1 MNNFSSTN
9 NTYSNANLASLLKKY
24 KAEKGSTHTNTRIGD
39 KELNIFGGIYNIEYT
54 KEFWDTYYKHVILN
68 NNEEYLTE
76 KQLINDGPLIV
87 DIDLRYDA
95 NVRERLHDK
104 SNIVDLLQL
113 YANKLIAI
121 YNFSNEAKIDVFI
134 LEKPT
139 INIFKDKVKDGIHM
153 IFTIKMTKAEQ
164 VVLRTKILEEI
175 DNMWDN
181 LPLTNSYD
189 DIFDEGVT
197 KGFVNWQLFGSRKP
211 NHDAYKL
218 SYYYSLV
225 YNKEEL
231 NWDLNEINIDNIN
244 IRDLLPKM
252 SARYTDHNKY
262 ELNNSE
268 YLLKSIEEENKKLN
282 NKEKTGKSVI
292 NNQNI
297 DYYNIDFNKITNNE
311 ELDKYINEYILNDS
325 IDNYE
330 LKETFLFTM
339 ILPMCYYDEGSYN
352 KWIRVGW
359 ALRNYDEKSCNCLS
373 NSDKKSFLIWL
384 KFSSKSK
391 TFDFNS
397 IAELYEKWLLFDNN
411 NPDGLTKR
419 SILFWAKSDN
429 YEEYIKVRNETISY
443 YVDKTLDAII
453 AKDKVGEFDLA
464 NVLYQLCKDQFVC
477 VNIKKDIWYEYK
489 NNRWHEID
497 SATTLRLIISKRMH
511 DIYLKKAQNYVIII
525 SQNDSNED
533 EEKQNRL
540 KATKLGDICMILKTT
555 SWKNNIMKEAKDL
568 FYDSK
573 FIQKLDSNPYLL
585 AFNNYVVDFKNK
597 TYRKG
602 RPDDYISKTTN
613 NDYIPH
619 DKLIGHIPNNKE
631 ILYEDLIKEINKFIN
646 ELFPNKELKQYMWE
660 HLASL
665 LLGTTDNQTFNIYT
679 GSGCNGKSKL
689 VELMSKCLGDYKA
702 MVPISLITQSRNTI
716 GSTSSEVAQL
726 IGIRYAVMQE
736 PSKGDKINEGILK
749 EITGGDPVQARA
761 LYQEPVTFIPQFKLA
776 VCTNTLFDIKSNDDG
791 TWRRI
796 RVCDFEGKFLDNPYE
811 DEIKFPKEN
820 FPYQYQI
827 DRKIDEKFVLWA
839 PVLMSM
845 LVEIAYVKQG
855 HVKDVKA
862 VTSVSDKYREGQD
875 YLTEFIKDKIIR
887 KRDGKIKEV
896 EILEE
901 FRNWYI
907 MHYGKNNLPKG
918 KEITDYMDKLY
929 GKRKKGKWMNVEICY
944 NDDDDYDDYES

>member
-1 MNNFSSTN
+1 MRY
-9 NTYSNANLASLLKKY
+9 NT
-24 KAEKGSTHTNTRIGD
+24 
-39 KELNIFGGIYNIEYT
+39 
-54 KEFWDTYYKHVILN
+54 
-68 NNEEYLTE
+68 
-76 KQLINDGPLIV
+76 
-87 DIDLRYDA
+87 

-113 YANKLIAI
+113 YANKLNNI
-121 YNFSNEAKIDVFI
+121 YDFPNEAKIDVFI
-134 LEKPT
+134 LEKPA
-139 INIFKDKVKDGIHM
+139 INIFKDKVKDGIHI
-153 IFTIKMTKAEQ
+153 IFAIKMTKAEQ
-164 VVLRTKILEEI
+164 VVLRNKVLEDI

-189 DIFDEGVT
+189 EIFDEGVT
-197 KGFVNWQLFGSRKP
+197 KGFVNWQMFGSKKP
-211 NHDAYKL
+211 NHIAYKL
-218 SYYYSLV
+218 SYYYSLF
-225 YNKEEL
+225 YNSEEL
-231 NWDLNEINIDNIN
+231 NWDFEENNIDNIN
-244 IRDLLPKM
+244 IRKLLPKM
-252 SARYTDHNKY
+252 SARYDNHQRF
-262 ELNNSE
+262 ELKENE
-268 YLLKSIEEENKKLN
+268 YLLKSIEEENKKLY
-282 NKEKTGKSVI
+282 NKEKKVKSSI
-292 NNQNI
+292 IEQNI
-297 DYYNIDFNKITNNE
+297 DLYSIDFNKIVNQE
-311 ELDKYINEYILNDS
+311 DLDHYIKEHIEDDS

-330 LKETFLFTM
+330 LKETYLFCM
-339 ILPMCYYDEGSYN
+339 ILPKSYYDEGSYN

-359 ALRNYDEKSCNCLS
+359 ALRNYDEKSSNCS
-373 NSDKKSFLIWL
+373 NKSDKKSFLIWL
-384 KFSSKSK
+384 KFSSQSK
-391 TFDFNS
+391 TFDFNNVS
-397 IAELYEKWLLFDNN
+397 ELYEKWKLFDNN

-429 YEEYIKVRNETISY
+429 YEEYVKVREETISY
-443 YVDKTLDAII
+443 YVDKTLDSII
-453 AKDKVGEFDLA
+453 KKDKVGEFDLA

-497 SATTLRLIISKRMH
+497 SGTTLRLIISKRLH
-511 DIYLKKAQNYVIII
+511 DIYLKKAQKYFDLIVI
-525 SQNDSNED
+525 SQNDNNEE
-533 EEKQNRL
+533 EEKQNKI
-540 KATKLGDICMILKTT
+540 KASKFGDICMYLKTT
-555 SWKNNIMKEAKDL
+555 SWKNNIMKEAKDI

-573 FIQKLDSNPYLL
+573 FIQKIDANPYLL

-602 RPDDYISKTTN
+602 RPDDFISKTTN
-613 NDYIPH
+613 IDYIPH

-631 ILYEDLIKEINKFIN
+631 IFYENLIKEIHKFID
-646 ELFPNKELKQYMWE
+646 ELFPNPELRNYMWE

-702 MVPISLITQSRNTI
+702 MVPISLITQSRTTI

-726 IGIRYAVMQE
+726 VGIRYAVMQE

-761 LYQEPVTFIPQFKLA
+761 LYQDTITFIPQFKLA

-796 RVCDFEGKFLDNPYE
+796 RVCDFASKFVDNPYE
-811 DEIKFPKEN
+811 DENKFPKEN
-820 FPYQYQI
+820 FPYQYEI

-839 PVLMSM
+839 PVLMSL
-845 LVEIAYVKQG
+845 LVQTAYEKQG
-855 HVKDVKA
+855 YVKDVKA

-929 GKRKKGKWMNVEICY
+929 GKRKKGKWANVEICY
-944 NDDDDYDDYES
+944 NDDYDDDYEN